1 MITRKHKP
9 SACPILIASIACALL
24 AVALPAVTQAAPSAL
39 PPRPTPQSAPILRP
53 TPLSR
58 PPAGGFIE
66 LRFQTTQE
74 GIRSVGHW
82 QELWTVVQQQ
92 DGLENWQNLEEG
104 WQGTFDEF
112 SYDKDEN
119 VCQGKKTWWVAKAD
133 LGRGPFRWMIYQGQ
147 GGELFAQSEPFY
159 LPHSIDEVVKVE
171 VSLVP

>member
-1 MITRKHKP
+1 
-9 SACPILIASIACALL
+9 
-24 AVALPAVTQAAPSAL
+24 
-39 PPRPTPQSAPILRP
+39 
-53 TPLSR
+53 
-58 PPAGGFIE
+58 
-66 LRFQTTQE
+66 LRFQTTPE

-112 SYDKDEN
+112 SYDKDED

-133 LGRGPFRWMIYQGQ
+133 LGRGPFRWVIYQGQ

-159 LPHSIDEVVKVE
+159 LPHSVDEVVKVE
-171 VSLVP
+171 VSLVPSVPAASSPSGWTGLPGEQ